1 MIFEL
6 NILPSR
12 NFLFI
17 FGDNMP
23 LTSLKKF
30 LKDIGKENIKQH
42 QVKLVLKTSQD
53 IQLFLNALRDSR
65 NHGISSLSEL
75 DLSDTRFTN
84 QELSDL
90 VTALNNIPG
99 IKSLRLD
106 SCGLKDSDTVELS
119 KLTHIKKLSLKSNY
133 LKNRPMFNSMLE
145 ALYLD
150 YNTELSASYVL
161 FSLSRNAAALKKL
174 SLRNCGV
181 TDANLE
187 YLTRPESR
195 LKSLTHLNLRRNNIT
210 HQGVDSIAHL
220 QSLTTI
226 DLSQNTGIGDEGVS
240 RLALLKQLRTL
251 YLDNCGIGAE
261 GIKAI
266 AKMNLQTVD
275 LSFNPGLKKE
285 WGLDDIRP
293 NHTIR
298 TLLLTFCSLNDNH
311 AKLIVSKFP
320 AATDLN
326 VANNNMTRAGVKTL
340 LSNPII
346 ENLDVSTQSLYAKST
361 GASGTGMISP
371 RIMMKKKEIKQQEKE
386 KAQDLL
392 DTICNTITLKSINL
406 EHTGITSRMLL
417 SLIPDETDHKRY
429 LKKING
435 VSCKEL
441 KPKLEQQIALRKAEK
456 QSSPPVIIAVEDSK
470 PSDLMIKSCSSSKTE
485 AQTREDGLIA
495 SPDEK
500 IKALE
505 LENQKLKDELAT
517 ARKRIFELEN
527 QSLSGSK
534 TRKKTSI
541 PPLAIPVMF
550 QDFAKPGK
558 NETGDNT
565 SNSITAIPK

>member
-1 MIFEL
+1 
-6 NILPSR
+6 
-12 NFLFI
+12 
-17 FGDNMP
+17 MP

-30 LKDIGKENIKQH
+30 LKDIGKDKIKQH

-75 DLSDTRFTN
+75 DLSNTRFTN

-106 SCGLKDSDTVELS
+106 SCGLKDSDTVELF

-195 LKSLTHLNLRRNNIT
+195 LKSLTHFNLRRNNIT

-240 RLALLKQLRTL
+240 RLAPLKQLRTL

-346 ENLDVSTQSLYAKST
+346 ENLDVSTQSLYAKAT
-361 GASGTGMISP
+361 GASGTGLISP

-470 PSDLMIKSCSSSKTE
+470 PSDLMIKSGSSSKTE

-558 NETGDNT
+558 NETDDNI

>member
-6 NILPSR
+6 NILPNR

-30 LKDIGKENIKQH
+30 LKDIRKENIKQH

-90 VTALNNIPG
+90 VTVLNNIPG

-106 SCGLKDSDTVELS
+106 SCGLKDSDTVGLS

-195 LKSLTHLNLRRNNIT
+195 LKSLTHFNLRRNNIT
-210 HQGVDSIAHL
+210 HQGVDSITHL

-240 RLALLKQLRTL
+240 RLAPLKQLRTL

-456 QSSPPVIIAVEDSK
+456 QSSPPVINAVEDSK
-470 PSDLMIKSCSSSKTE
+470 TSDLMVKSGSSSKTE
-485 AQTREDGLIA
+485 MQTREDDLIA

-550 QDFAKPGK
+550 HDFAKPGK
-558 NETGDNT
+558 NETDDNT

>member
-1 MIFEL
+1 
-6 NILPSR
+6 
-12 NFLFI
+12 
-17 FGDNMP
+17 
-23 LTSLKKF
+23 KKF
-30 LKDIGKENIKQH
+30 LKDIGKDKIKQH

-75 DLSDTRFTN
+75 DLSNTRFTN

-106 SCGLKDSDTVELS
+106 SCGLKDSDTVELF

-195 LKSLTHLNLRRNNIT
+195 LKSLTHFNLRRNNIT

-240 RLALLKQLRTL
+240 RLAPLKQLRTL

-266 AKMNLQTVD
+266 AKMNLHTVD

-346 ENLDVSTQSLYAKST
+346 ENLDVSTQSLYAKAT
-361 GASGTGMISP
+361 GASGTGLISP

-392 DTICNTITLKSINL
+392 DAICNTITLKSINL

-470 PSDLMIKSCSSSKTE
+470 PSDLMIKSGSSSKTE

-558 NETGDNT
+558 NETDDNI

>member
-1 MIFEL
+1 
-6 NILPSR
+6 
-12 NFLFI
+12 
-17 FGDNMP
+17 MP

-30 LKDIGKENIKQH
+30 LKDIGKDKIKQH

-75 DLSDTRFTN
+75 DLSNTRFTN

-106 SCGLKDSDTVELS
+106 SCGLKDSDTVELF

-195 LKSLTHLNLRRNNIT
+195 LKNLTHFNLRRNNIT

-240 RLALLKQLRTL
+240 RLAPLKQLRTL

-346 ENLDVSTQSLYAKST
+346 ENLDVSTQSLYAKAT

-470 PSDLMIKSCSSSKTE
+470 PSDLMIKSGSSSMTE

-541 PPLAIPVMF
+541 PPLAIPVIF

-558 NETGDNT
+558 NETDDNI

>member
-1 MIFEL
+1 
-6 NILPSR
+6 
-12 NFLFI
+12 
-17 FGDNMP
+17 MP

-30 LKDIGKENIKQH
+30 LKDIRKDNIKQH

-53 IQLFLNALRDSR
+53 IQLFLNAMRDSR
-65 NHGISSLSEL
+65 NQGVSSLSEL
-75 DLSDTRFTN
+75 DLSNTRFTN

-90 VTALNNIPG
+90 VIALNNIPG

-106 SCGLKDSDTVELS
+106 SCGLKDSDTVELF

-195 LKSLTHLNLRRNNIT
+195 LKSLTHFNLRRNNIT

-346 ENLDVSTQSLYAKST
+346 ENLDVSTQSLYAKAT
-361 GASGTGMISP
+361 GASGTDMISP

-470 PSDLMIKSCSSSKTE
+470 PSDLMIKSGSSSKTE

-558 NETGDNT
+558 NETDDNI

>member
-1 MIFEL
+1 
-6 NILPSR
+6 
-12 NFLFI
+12 
-17 FGDNMP
+17 MP

-30 LKDIGKENIKQH
+30 LKDIGKDKIKQH

-75 DLSDTRFTN
+75 DLSNTRFTN

-106 SCGLKDSDTVELS
+106 SCGLKDSDTVELF

-195 LKSLTHLNLRRNNIT
+195 LKNLTHFNLRRNNIT

-240 RLALLKQLRTL
+240 RLAPLKQLRTL

-346 ENLDVSTQSLYAKST
+346 ENLDVSTQSLYAKAT

-371 RIMMKKKEIKQQEKE
+371 RIMIKKKEIKQQEKE

-470 PSDLMIKSCSSSKTE
+470 PSDLMIKSGSSSMTE

-558 NETGDNT
+558 NETDDNI

>member
-1 MIFEL
+1 
-6 NILPSR
+6 
-12 NFLFI
+12 
-17 FGDNMP
+17 MP

-30 LKDIGKENIKQH
+30 LKDIGKDKIKQH

-75 DLSDTRFTN
+75 DLSNTRFTN

-106 SCGLKDSDTVELS
+106 SCGLKDSDTVELF

-195 LKSLTHLNLRRNNIT
+195 LKSLTHFNLRRNNIT

-226 DLSQNTGIGDEGVS
+226 DLSQNTGIGNEGVS
-240 RLALLKQLRTL
+240 RLAPLKQLRTL

-346 ENLDVSTQSLYAKST
+346 ENLDVSTQSLYAKAT
-361 GASGTGMISP
+361 GASGSGMISP

-456 QSSPPVIIAVEDSK
+456 QSSPPEIIAVEDSN
-470 PSDLMIKSCSSSKTE
+470 PSDLMIKSGSSSKTE
-485 AQTREDGLIA
+485 AQTREDGWIT

-505 LENQKLKDELAT
+505 LENQKLKDELST

-558 NETGDNT
+558 NETDDNI
-565 SNSITAIPK
+565 SNSRTTIPK

>member
-1 MIFEL
+1 
-6 NILPSR
+6 
-12 NFLFI
+12 
-17 FGDNMP
+17 MP

-30 LKDIGKENIKQH
+30 LKDIGKDKIKQH

-75 DLSDTRFTN
+75 DLSNTRFTN

-106 SCGLKDSDTVELS
+106 SCGLKDSDTVELF

-195 LKSLTHLNLRRNNIT
+195 LKNLTHFNLRRNNIT

-240 RLALLKQLRTL
+240 RLAPLKQLRTL

-346 ENLDVSTQSLYAKST
+346 ENLDVSTQSLYAKAT

-392 DTICNTITLKSINL
+392 DNICNTITLKSINL

-470 PSDLMIKSCSSSKTE
+470 PSDLMIKSGSSSMTE

-558 NETGDNT
+558 NETDDNI

>member
-1 MIFEL
+1 
-6 NILPSR
+6 
-12 NFLFI
+12 
-17 FGDNMP
+17 MP

-30 LKDIGKENIKQH
+30 LKDIRKDNIKQH

-53 IQLFLNALRDSR
+53 IQLFLNAMRDSR
-65 NHGISSLSEL
+65 NQGVSSLSEL
-75 DLSDTRFTN
+75 DLSNTRFTN

-106 SCGLKDSDTVELS
+106 SCGLKDSDTVELF

-195 LKSLTHLNLRRNNIT
+195 LKSLTHFNLRRNNIT

-346 ENLDVSTQSLYAKST
+346 ENLDVSTQSLYAKAT

-470 PSDLMIKSCSSSKTE
+470 PSDLMIKSGSSSKTE

-558 NETGDNT
+558 NETDDNI

>member
-1 MIFEL
+1 
-6 NILPSR
+6 
-12 NFLFI
+12 
-17 FGDNMP
+17 MP

-30 LKDIGKENIKQH
+30 LKDIRKDNIKQH

-53 IQLFLNALRDSR
+53 IQLFLNAMRDSR
-65 NHGISSLSEL
+65 NQGVSSLSEL
-75 DLSDTRFTN
+75 DLSNTRFTN

-90 VTALNNIPG
+90 VIALNNIPG

-106 SCGLKDSDTVELS
+106 SCGLKDSDTVELF

-195 LKSLTHLNLRRNNIT
+195 LKSLTHFNLRRNNIT

-346 ENLDVSTQSLYAKST
+346 ENLDVSTQSLYAKAT

-470 PSDLMIKSCSSSKTE
+470 PSDLMIKSGSSSKTE

-558 NETGDNT
+558 NETDDNI

>member
-1 MIFEL
+1 
-6 NILPSR
+6 
-12 NFLFI
+12 
-17 FGDNMP
+17 
-23 LTSLKKF
+23 
-30 LKDIGKENIKQH
+30 
-42 QVKLVLKTSQD
+42 
-53 IQLFLNALRDSR
+53 
-65 NHGISSLSEL
+65 
-75 DLSDTRFTN
+75 
-84 QELSDL
+84 
-90 VTALNNIPG
+90 
-99 IKSLRLD
+99 
-106 SCGLKDSDTVELS
+106 
-119 KLTHIKKLSLKSNY
+119 
-133 LKNRPMFNSMLE
+133 MFNSMLE

-195 LKSLTHLNLRRNNIT
+195 LKSLTHFNLRRNNIT

-240 RLALLKQLRTL
+240 RLAPLKQLRTL

-346 ENLDVSTQSLYAKST
+346 ENLDVSTQSLYAKAT

-456 QSSPPVIIAVEDSK
+456 QSSPPEIIAVEDSK
-470 PSDLMIKSCSSSKTE
+470 PSALMIKSGSSSKTE
-485 AQTREDGLIA
+485 AQTREDGLIT

-505 LENQKLKDELAT
+505 LENQKLKDELST

-558 NETGDNT
+558 NETDDNI
-565 SNSITAIPK
+565 SNSRTAIPK

>member
-6 NILPSR
+6 NILPNR

-23 LTSLKKF
+23 VTSLKKF
-30 LKDIGKENIKQH
+30 LKDIGKENKKQH

-53 IQLFLNALRDSR
+53 IQLFLNAMRDSR
-65 NHGISSLSEL
+65 NQGVSSLSEL
-75 DLSDTRFTN
+75 DLSGTHFTS
-84 QELSDL
+84 QELRDF
-90 VTALNNIPG
+90 VCVLNNIPG
-99 IKSLRLD
+99 IKCLRLD

-119 KLTHIKKLSLKSNY
+119 KLIYIKELSLKSNH

-150 YNTELSASYVL
+150 YNTELSASYAL
-161 FSLSRNAAALKKL
+161 FSLSRNAVALKKL

-195 LKSLTHLNLRRNNIT
+195 LKNLTHFNLRRNNIT
-210 HQGVDSIAHL
+210 HLGVDSIAHL
-220 QSLTTI
+220 PSLTAI

-240 RLALLKQLRTL
+240 RLSSLKQLRTL
-251 YLDNCGIGAE
+251 YLDNCGIGIE
-261 GIKAI
+261 GIKAV
-266 AKMNLQTVD
+266 AKMNLYTVD

-285 WGLDDIRP
+285 WGLDEVRP

-320 AATDLN
+320 AATNLN
-326 VANNNMTRAGVKTL
+326 VANNNMTRAGVKVL

-346 ENLDVSTQSLYAKST
+346 ESLDVSTQSLYAKPT
-361 GASGTGMISP
+361 GVSGSGMISP

-386 KAQDLL
+386 KVQDLL

-406 EHTGITSRMLL
+406 EHTGITPRMLL
-417 SLIPDETDHKRY
+417 SLIPAETDLRRY

-435 VSCKEL
+435 ISCKEL

-456 QSSPPVIIAVEDSK
+456 QSSPPVIIEEENSK
-470 PSDLMIKSCSSSKTE
+470 PSDLAIKSGDSSVIE
-485 AQTREDGLIA
+485 VQTREDHLKD

-500 IKALE
+500 IKVLE
-505 LENQKLKDELAT
+505 LENQKLKGELAL
-517 ARKRIFELEN
+517 ARKRIVELEK
-527 QSLSGSK
+527 QSSTKSK
-534 TRKKTSI
+534 SSKKPSI
-541 PPLAIPVMF
+541 PTLAIPVMF
-550 QDFAKPGK
+550 QDFTKTTK
-558 NETGDNT
+558 NQTDNNAD
-565 SNSITAIPK
+565 NSMLVVSK

>member
-1 MIFEL
+1 
-6 NILPSR
+6 
-12 NFLFI
+12 
-17 FGDNMP
+17 
-23 LTSLKKF
+23 TSLKKF
-30 LKDIGKENIKQH
+30 LKDIRKDNIKQH

-53 IQLFLNALRDSR
+53 IQLFLNAMRDSR
-65 NHGISSLSEL
+65 NQGVSSLSEL
-75 DLSDTRFTN
+75 DLSNTRFTN

-106 SCGLKDSDTVELS
+106 SCGLKDSDTVELF

-195 LKSLTHLNLRRNNIT
+195 LKSLTHFNLRRNNIT

-346 ENLDVSTQSLYAKST
+346 ENLDVSTQSLYAKAT

-470 PSDLMIKSCSSSKTE
+470 PSDLMIKSGSSSKTE

-558 NETGDNT
+558 NETDDNI

>member
-1 MIFEL
+1 
-6 NILPSR
+6 
-12 NFLFI
+12 
-17 FGDNMP
+17 
-23 LTSLKKF
+23 F
-30 LKDIGKENIKQH
+30 LKDIGKDKIKQH

-75 DLSDTRFTN
+75 DLSNTRFTN

-106 SCGLKDSDTVELS
+106 SCGLKDSDTVELF

-195 LKSLTHLNLRRNNIT
+195 LKNLTHFNLRRNNIT

-240 RLALLKQLRTL
+240 RLAPLKQLRTL

-346 ENLDVSTQSLYAKST
+346 ENLDVSTQSLYAKAT

-371 RIMMKKKEIKQQEKE
+371 RIMIKKKEIKQQEKE

-470 PSDLMIKSCSSSKTE
+470 PSDLMIKSGSSSMTE

-558 NETGDNT
+558 NETDDNI

>member
-1 MIFEL
+1 
-6 NILPSR
+6 
-12 NFLFI
+12 
-17 FGDNMP
+17 MP

-30 LKDIGKENIKQH
+30 LKDIGKDKIKQH

-75 DLSDTRFTN
+75 DLSNTRFTN

-106 SCGLKDSDTVELS
+106 SCGLKDSDTVELF

-195 LKSLTHLNLRRNNIT
+195 LKNLTHFNLRRNNIT

-240 RLALLKQLRTL
+240 RLAPLKQLRTL

-346 ENLDVSTQSLYAKST
+346 ENLDVSTQSLYAKAT

-470 PSDLMIKSCSSSKTE
+470 PSDLMIKSGSSSMTE

-558 NETGDNT
+558 NETDDNI

>member
-1 MIFEL
+1 
-6 NILPSR
+6 
-12 NFLFI
+12 
-17 FGDNMP
+17 MP

-30 LKDIGKENIKQH
+30 LKDIGKDNIKQH

-53 IQLFLNALRDSR
+53 IQLFLNAMRDSR
-65 NHGISSLSEL
+65 NQGVSSLSEL
-75 DLSDTRFTN
+75 DLSNTRFTN

-106 SCGLKDSDTVELS
+106 SCGLKDSDTVELF

-195 LKSLTHLNLRRNNIT
+195 LKSLTHFNLRRNNIT

-240 RLALLKQLRTL
+240 RLAPLKQLRTL

-285 WGLDDIRP
+285 WGLDEVRP

-311 AKLIVSKFP
+311 AKVIVSKFP
-320 AATDLN
+320 AATNLN

-346 ENLDVSTQSLYAKST
+346 ENLDVSTQSLYAKAT

-470 PSDLMIKSCSSSKTE
+470 PSDLMIKSGSSSKTE

-558 NETGDNT
+558 NETDDNI
-565 SNSITAIPK
+565 SNSIRAIPK

>member
-1 MIFEL
+1 
-6 NILPSR
+6 
-12 NFLFI
+12 
-17 FGDNMP
+17 MP

-30 LKDIGKENIKQH
+30 LKDIGKDKIKQH

-75 DLSDTRFTN
+75 DLSNTRFTN

-106 SCGLKDSDTVELS
+106 SCGLKDSDTVELF

-195 LKSLTHLNLRRNNIT
+195 LKSLTHFNLRRNNIT

-240 RLALLKQLRTL
+240 RLAPLKQLRTL

-266 AKMNLQTVD
+266 AKMNLHTVD

-346 ENLDVSTQSLYAKST
+346 ENLDVSTQSLYAKAT
-361 GASGTGMISP
+361 GASGTGLISP

-392 DTICNTITLKSINL
+392 DAICNTITLKSINL

-470 PSDLMIKSCSSSKTE
+470 PSDLMIKSGSSSKTE

-558 NETGDNT
+558 NETDDNI

>member
-1 MIFEL
+1 
-6 NILPSR
+6 
-12 NFLFI
+12 
-17 FGDNMP
+17 MP

-30 LKDIGKENIKQH
+30 LKDIGKDKIKQH

-75 DLSDTRFTN
+75 DLSNTRFTN

-106 SCGLKDSDTVELS
+106 SCGLKDSDTVELF

-195 LKSLTHLNLRRNNIT
+195 LKSLTHFNLRRNNIT

-240 RLALLKQLRTL
+240 RLAPLKQLRTL
-251 YLDNCGIGAE
+251 YLDNCGIGGE

-456 QSSPPVIIAVEDSK
+456 QSPPPVIIAVEDSK
-470 PSDLMIKSCSSSKTE
+470 PSDLMIKSGSSSKTE

-527 QSLSGSK
+527 QSVSGSK

>member
-1 MIFEL
+1 
-6 NILPSR
+6 
-12 NFLFI
+12 
-17 FGDNMP
+17 MP

-30 LKDIGKENIKQH
+30 LKDIGKDKIKQH

-75 DLSDTRFTN
+75 DLSNTRFTN

-106 SCGLKDSDTVELS
+106 SCGLKDSDTVELF

-195 LKSLTHLNLRRNNIT
+195 LKSLTHFNLRRNNIT

-240 RLALLKQLRTL
+240 RLAPLKQLRTL

-346 ENLDVSTQSLYAKST
+346 ENLDVSTQSLYAKAT

-470 PSDLMIKSCSSSKTE
+470 PSDLMIKSGSSSMTE

-558 NETGDNT
+558 NETDDNI

>member
-1 MIFEL
+1 
-6 NILPSR
+6 
-12 NFLFI
+12 
-17 FGDNMP
+17 
-23 LTSLKKF
+23 
-30 LKDIGKENIKQH
+30 LKDIGKDKIKQH

-75 DLSDTRFTN
+75 DLSNTRFTN

-106 SCGLKDSDTVELS
+106 SCGLKDSDTVELF

-195 LKSLTHLNLRRNNIT
+195 LKSLTHFNLRRNNIT

-240 RLALLKQLRTL
+240 RLAPLKQLRTL

-266 AKMNLQTVD
+266 AKMNLHTVD

-346 ENLDVSTQSLYAKST
+346 ENLDVSTQSLYAKAT
-361 GASGTGMISP
+361 GASGTGLISP

-392 DTICNTITLKSINL
+392 DAICNTITLKSINL

-470 PSDLMIKSCSSSKTE
+470 PSDLMIKSGSSSKTE

-558 NETGDNT
+558 NETDDNI

>member
-1 MIFEL
+1 
-6 NILPSR
+6 
-12 NFLFI
+12 
-17 FGDNMP
+17 MP

-195 LKSLTHLNLRRNNIT
+195 LKSLTHFNLRRNNIT

-456 QSSPPVIIAVEDSK
+456 QSPPPVIIAVEDSK
-470 PSDLMIKSCSSSKTE
+470 PSDLMIKSGSSSKTE

-527 QSLSGSK
+527 QSVSGSK
-534 TRKKTSI
+534 TRKKPQYHHWQSR
-541 PPLAIPVMF
+541 
-550 QDFAKPGK
+550 
-558 NETGDNT
+558 
-565 SNSITAIPK
+565 

>member
-1 MIFEL
+1 
-6 NILPSR
+6 
-12 NFLFI
+12 
-17 FGDNMP
+17 MP

-30 LKDIGKENIKQH
+30 LKDIGKDKIKQH

-75 DLSDTRFTN
+75 DLSNTRFTN

-106 SCGLKDSDTVELS
+106 SCGLKDSDTVELF

-195 LKSLTHLNLRRNNIT
+195 LKNLTHFNLRRNNIT

-240 RLALLKQLRTL
+240 RLAPLKQLRTL

-346 ENLDVSTQSLYAKST
+346 ENLDVSTQSLYAKAT
-361 GASGTGMISP
+361 GASGTGLISP

-470 PSDLMIKSCSSSKTE
+470 PSDLMIKSGSSSMTE

-527 QSLSGSK
+527 QSLSVSK

-558 NETGDNT
+558 NETDDNI

>member
-1 MIFEL
+1 
-6 NILPSR
+6 
-12 NFLFI
+12 
-17 FGDNMP
+17 
-23 LTSLKKF
+23 KKF
-30 LKDIGKENIKQH
+30 LKDIRKDNIKQH

-53 IQLFLNALRDSR
+53 IQLFLNAMRDSR
-65 NHGISSLSEL
+65 NQGVSSLSEL
-75 DLSDTRFTN
+75 DLSNTRFTN

-106 SCGLKDSDTVELS
+106 SCGLKDSDTVELF

-195 LKSLTHLNLRRNNIT
+195 LKSLTHFNLRRNNIT

-346 ENLDVSTQSLYAKST
+346 ENLDVSTQSLYAKAT

-470 PSDLMIKSCSSSKTE
+470 PSDLMIKSGSSSKTE

-558 NETGDNT
+558 NETDDNI

>member
-1 MIFEL
+1 
-6 NILPSR
+6 
-12 NFLFI
+12 
-17 FGDNMP
+17 MP

-30 LKDIGKENIKQH
+30 LKDIGKDNIKQH

-53 IQLFLNALRDSR
+53 IQLFLNAMRDSR
-65 NHGISSLSEL
+65 NQGVSSLSEL
-75 DLSDTRFTN
+75 DLSNTRFTN

-106 SCGLKDSDTVELS
+106 SCGLKDSDTVELF

-195 LKSLTHLNLRRNNIT
+195 LKSLTHFNLRRNNIT

-240 RLALLKQLRTL
+240 RLAPLKQLRTL

-346 ENLDVSTQSLYAKST
+346 ENLDVSTQSLYAKAT

-470 PSDLMIKSCSSSKTE
+470 PSDLMIKSGSSSKTE

-558 NETGDNT
+558 NETDDNI

>member
-1 MIFEL
+1 
-6 NILPSR
+6 
-12 NFLFI
+12 
-17 FGDNMP
+17 
-23 LTSLKKF
+23 
-30 LKDIGKENIKQH
+30 H

-195 LKSLTHLNLRRNNIT
+195 LKSLTHFNLRRNNIT

-406 EHTGITSRMLL
+406 EHTGISSRMLL

-470 PSDLMIKSCSSSKTE
+470 PSDLMIKSDSSSKTE

-505 LENQKLKDELAT
+505 LENQKLKDELAI

-558 NETGDNT
+558 NETDDNI
-565 SNSITAIPK
+565 SNSITSIPK

>member
-6 NILPSR
+6 NILPNR

-30 LKDIGKENIKQH
+30 LKDIRKENIKQH

-106 SCGLKDSDTVELS
+106 SCGLKDSDTVGLS

-195 LKSLTHLNLRRNNIT
+195 LKSLTHFNLRRNNIT
-210 HQGVDSIAHL
+210 HQGVDSITHL

-240 RLALLKQLRTL
+240 RLAPLKQLRTL

-456 QSSPPVIIAVEDSK
+456 QSSPPVINAVEDSK
-470 PSDLMIKSCSSSKTE
+470 TSDLMVKSGSSSKTE
-485 AQTREDGLIA
+485 MQTREDDLIA

-558 NETGDNT
+558 NETDDNT
-565 SNSITAIPK
+565 INSITAIPK

>member
-1 MIFEL
+1 
-6 NILPSR
+6 
-12 NFLFI
+12 
-17 FGDNMP
+17 MP

-30 LKDIGKENIKQH
+30 LKDIGKDKIKQH

-75 DLSDTRFTN
+75 DLSNTRFTN

-106 SCGLKDSDTVELS
+106 SCGLKDSDTVELF

-195 LKSLTHLNLRRNNIT
+195 LKSLTHFNLRRNNIT

-226 DLSQNTGIGDEGVS
+226 DLSQNTGIGNEGVS
-240 RLALLKQLRTL
+240 RLAPLKQLRTL

-346 ENLDVSTQSLYAKST
+346 ENLDVSTQSLYAKAT

-456 QSSPPVIIAVEDSK
+456 QSSPPEIIAVEDSN
-470 PSDLMIKSCSSSKTE
+470 PSDLMIKSGSSSKTE
-485 AQTREDGLIA
+485 AQTREDGWIT

-505 LENQKLKDELAT
+505 LENQKLKDELST

-558 NETGDNT
+558 NETDDNI
-565 SNSITAIPK
+565 SNSRTTIPK